1 MSQEVLRFGTWDYI
15 AFIGFFVI
23 LSLVGYIAG
32 RNEQQS
38 KEDYF
43 LAGRKLPWYVVGFSF
58 IASNISSE
66 HFIGMIGAAYIYGI
80 CISMSSWLNIL
91 SFSFLVWLFIPFL
104 LASKVFTTPEYL
116 KYRFSSSMRQ
126 MFAIVTVATNILA
139 FLAAVLYGGGLAL
152 HTLFG
157 IPLWI
162 SVIIIGVVSG
172 VWAIYGGLSSVAWTD
187 FITVI
192 LMVLGGLLVTY
203 LGLTMLSDHGSLIDG
218 IKIMFERNAA
228 QSGVYAEAVAKA
240 AEHIS
245 ENGQYDRLSVIQP
258 ASHDTTPWTSIFFAV
273 FSISIWYNVL
283 NQFMI
288 QRVLGA
294 KNRHHARMGIV
305 LAGYLQILMP
315 ILVVIPG
322 LIMFAYKPE
331 IMMLPWDQVRANAD
345 MTFVNLVSTL
355 VPLGLRGLIMAGLFA
370 AIQSTV
376 NSVLNSTATI
386 LTLDFYSVKHPNI
399 SSKQLVKVGVWI
411 STIVLVISIVL
422 GEFVGLLGDGLFIYI
437 QTMYA
442 FFAPPFSAIFILGIF
457 WKRTNT
463 QGAMAGVISGFV
475 FAIALKLVIFYVPDI
490 PSWLIPYPNQ
500 GILNWMFSSIVT
512 VVVSLATKPPA
523 PEQISDKFVFS
534 FKKLNVFYD
543 DNSKWYSS
551 VWLWWSIFAAIII
564 VLISIF

>member
-1 MSQEVLRFGTWDYI
+1 MSQEILMFGTWDYI
-15 AFIGFFVI
+15 AFIGFFVV
-23 LSLVGYIAG
+23 LSLVGYFAG

-116 KYRFSSSMRQ
+116 KYRFSSSLRQ
-126 MFAIVTVATNILA
+126 LFAIVTVATNILA

-157 IPLWI
+157 VPLWI
-162 SVIIIGVVSG
+162 SIIIIGVVSG
-172 VWAIYGGLSSVAWTD
+172 VWAIYGGLASVAWTD

-203 LGLTMLSDHGSLIDG
+203 LGLTMLSEHGSLIDG
-218 IKIMFERNAA
+218 IKVMFERNAA
-228 QSGVYAEAVAKA
+228 QSGIYADAAATA

-258 ASHDTTPWTSIFFAV
+258 ASHHTTPWTSIFFSV

-331 IMMLPWDQVRANAD
+331 IMMLPWAQVRANAD

-386 LTLDFYSVKHPNI
+386 LTLDIYSVKRPNV

-411 STIVLVISIVL
+411 SVIVLIISIAL
-422 GEFVGLLGDGLFIYI
+422 GEFVGLLGEGLFIYI

-457 WKRTNT
+457 WKRTNAR
-463 QGAMAGVISGFV
+463 GALAGVLSGFV
-475 FAIALKLVIFYVPDI
+475 FAIALKFVIFYVPDI

-512 VVVSLATKPPA
+512 IVVSLATKPPA

>member
-1 MSQEVLRFGTWDYI
+1 MTQEILVFGTWDYI
-15 AFIGFFVI
+15 AFIGFFVV
-23 LSLVGYIAG
+23 LSLVGYLAG

-80 CISMSSWLNIL
+80 CISMASWMNIL

-104 LASKVFTTPEYL
+104 LSAKVFTTPEYL
-116 KYRFSSSMRQ
+116 EYRFSRTMRQ
-126 MFAIVTVATNILA
+126 LFAIITVATNILA

-187 FITVI
+187 FVTVI
-192 LMVLGGLLVTY
+192 LMVLGGLLVTF
-203 LGLTMLSDHGSLIDG
+203 LGFTMLSDHGSLVDG
-218 IKIMFERNAA
+218 IKVMFERNAA

-245 ENGQYDRLSVIQP
+245 QNGQYDRLSVIQP
-258 ASHDTTPWTSIFFAV
+258 ISHDTTPWPNIIFGV

-315 ILVVIPG
+315 LIVVIPG

-331 IMMLPWDQVRANAD
+331 IMMLPWDQVRENAD
-345 MTFVNLVSTL
+345 MTFVNLVSAL
-355 VPLGLRGLIMAGLFA
+355 VPIGLRGLIMAGLFA

-386 LTLDFYSVKHPNI
+386 LTLDMYNVKHPNA
-399 SSKQLVKVGVWI
+399 SSKHLVKVGVWI

-422 GEFVGLLGDGLFIYI
+422 GEYIGLLGDGLFIYI

-442 FFAPPFSAIFILGIF
+442 FFAPPFSAIFVLGIF
-457 WKRTNT
+457 WKRTSAR
-463 QGAMAGVISGFV
+463 GALVGVLSGFA
-475 FAIALKLVIFYVPDI
+475 FAIVLKLLIHYVPDI
-490 PSWLIPYPNQ
+490 PAWIKPYSIQ
-500 GILNWMFSSIVT
+500 AILTWAFSTIVT
-512 VVVSLATKPPA
+512 VIVSLYTKQPT
-523 PEQISDKFVFS
+523 PEQVTDTLVFS
-534 FKKLNVFYD
+534 LKKLNIFYD

-564 VLISIF
+564 WLISLF